1 VINILSKKELKK
13 TGPILSNEPVNC
25 KENSTPSCMANAEQR
40 ANSAK
45 EDKNLMQD
53 VISLLS
59 GNYSEIILML
69 PKE

>member
-1 VINILSKKELKK
+1 
-13 TGPILSNEPVNC
+13 
-25 KENSTPSCMANAEQR
+25 MANAEQR

-59 GNYSEIILML
+59 DDYSKIILVL
-69 PKE
+69 PKRMNKRNSHLREGERKNMWLNGFLIHCIFYILF